1 MAIPPTIPTS
11 FVPKQP
17 VTTGMRRPQS
27 GVNVFLIIAGI
38 VLGVAALGAGGVFG
52 YKLYLENVRNAKAA
66 ELQRAQDAIN
76 EDTIEGF
83 VRLRNRLESAST
95 LLNQHVYT
103 SQFFDVLETRTLQS
117 VRFSSLTLSVLDDRS
132 AEIQMEGVARSFN
145 ALAAQSEA
153 FASEKRIKRAIFSSI
168 TVNTTGSVSFELTA
182 ELDPKLVL
190 ASDATPVTPLPESTL
205 PAQVPV
211 APVSSSS
218 TAASTTP
225 AL

>member
-27 GVNVFLIIAGI
+27 GMNAFLIVASII
-38 VLGVAALGAGGVFG
+38 VGVAVVGAGGTFG
-52 YKLYLENVRNAKAA
+52 YKLYLENVRDAKAA

-83 VRLRNRLESAST
+83 IRLRNRLDSAQT
-95 LLNQHVYT
+95 LLNQHVYS
-103 SQFFDVLETRTLQS
+103 SQFFDVLEKHTLQS
-117 VRFSSLTLSVLDDRS
+117 VRFGSLTLSVLDDRS
-132 AEIQMEGVARSFN
+132 AEIKMEGVARTFN

-168 TVNTTGSVSFELTA
+168 TVNTTGTVSFELTA
-182 ELDPKLVL
+182 ELDPRLVL
-190 ASDATPVTPLPESTL
+190 AGDATLIEPLPESTL
-205 PAQVPV
+205 PGIDTSVP
-211 APVSSSS
+211 
-218 TAASTTP
+218 AATTTP
-225 AL
+225 ATSSPVL

>member
-38 VLGVAALGAGGVFG
+38 VLGVSVLGAGGVFG
-52 YKLYLENVRNAKAA
+52 YKLYLENVRDGKAA

-83 VRLRNRLESAST
+83 VRLRNRLDSAST

-182 ELDPKLVL
+182 ELDPKLIL
-190 ASDATPVTPLPESTL
+190 ASDATPITPLPESTL
-205 PAQVPV
+205 PVQVPV
-211 APVSSSS
+211 APVSSS
-218 TAASTTP
+218 TTASTTP